1 MLTEWLAFDFVRY
14 ALAAMALLAAVYPL
28 LGVFVVGQRV
38 AYFSDAVAHSA
49 FDRRGDSGAAGLAA
63 GRRAACD
70 RAAVRAYDC
79 VVPGAHA
86 PTDRH
91 TAGGGDHGRL
101 WAGDCAD

>member
-49 FDRRGDSGAAGLAA
+49 FIGAAIAGLLGWRLGDALLVTA
-63 GRRAACD
+63 PLFA
-70 RAAVRAYDC
+70 AYDC